1 MTRRCV
7 LLATCLVAASVVAVG
22 AQTRQYRARLS
33 PVPLD
38 VAMQSTIAGSG
49 SVTATLSG
57 TTLTLTGTFTGLK
70 TSSTV
75 VRVHRGPRTAM
86 RGPAIGDL
94 KATPGTSGTI
104 TGTLELTRE
113 QVDDLANGRLYI
125 QLHSEKAPE
134 GNLWGWLLIQEARK

>member
-1 MTRRCV
+1 MTRRS
-7 LLATCLVAASVVAVG
+7 LFLAACLAAAAMATAG
-22 AQTRQYRARLS
+22 AQARQYRARLS
-33 PVPLD
+33 PVPID
-38 VAMQSTIAGSG
+38 VSQQSTIAGSG

-70 TSSTV
+70 TPSTV

-104 TGTLELTRE
+104 TGALELTRE
-113 QVDDLANGRLYI
+113 QADDLANGRLYI

-134 GNLWGWLLIQEARK
+134 GNLWGWLFIQEGRK